1 MTRSTFGTV
10 LARRAAT
17 MVAGVV
23 LVVTIAA
30 CSTGAASP
38 TPEPTGATIP
48 HPTGASD
55 LILRY
60 EEVGGFVGPNV
71 LLGRYPIVSVYG
83 DGTVITQGGVP
94 AIFPGPALPSLIATK
109 LTEAGIQR
117 LLAAAAGAGLLG
129 PDAQYDAT
137 GVADATTAQFTVVAG
152 GGRHVVSAYALGIAG
167 PGNEGPFVAVRARLQ
182 AFTVLLGDLRT
193 RFAADVVGADAP
205 FAYTSLKALARDGA
219 PQSGDPAITRVPLA
233 WPLATPLAT
242 FGAPGTGAGTG
253 WRCGVVTGAD
263 LAALKPLLAQATS
276 ITGWSSGG
284 TIYTMMPLPML
295 PDDPG
300 C

>member
-1 MTRSTFGTV
+1 VTSPATRIV
-10 LARRAAT
+10 IARRS
-17 MVAGVV
+17 
-23 LVVTIAA
+23 VTILAGAALVATLAA
-30 CSTGAASP
+30 CSAGTASP
-38 TPEPTGATIP
+38 TPEPTAVTIP

-60 EEVGGFVGPNV
+60 EEVGGFVGPGV
-71 LLGRYPIVSVYG
+71 LLGRYPIISVYD
-83 DGTVITQGGVP
+83 DGTVITQGAVP

-109 LTEAGIQR
+109 LSEAGIQR

-152 GGRHVVSAYALGIAG
+152 GGHHVVSAYALGIAG
-167 PGNEGPFVAVRARLQ
+167 PGNEGPFAAARARLQ
-182 AFTVLLGDLRT
+182 AFTVTLGDLRT
-193 RFAADVVGADAP
+193 RFAADVVGADIP
-205 FAYTSLKALARDGA
+205 FAYTSLKALVRDGA
-219 PQSGDPAITRVPLA
+219 PQSGDPAISRVPLA
-233 WPLATPLAT
+233 WPLATSLAT
-242 FGAPGTGAGTG
+242 FGSPGTGAAAG

-284 TIYTMMPLPML
+284 AVYTLMPLPIL
-295 PDDPG
+295 PDDAG